1 MSNFNI
7 DNLKKII
14 IDIFEMIEYYK
25 TEGKPKKID
34 YDIDNFD
41 IKKNAKKIYNAI
53 DFYEN
58 YILNYNLYLYDI
70 LSQEIFLKLLKT
82 KKNNAIDIILENIL
96 NKIKKKYCN
105 KKIIIRIEYIISN
118 SYKINSSDKLKE
130 LIDILNI
137 LKNDDTDD
145 IDDINDLE
153 NLYFIIKTLEI
164 IKNDTYTCD
173 DLNNIIKFI
182 NKFDTK
188 HKIKLKKEVKET
200 IVDKNNIDFLK
211 KKYKLTISNI
221 KKYNYL
227 DKLIKYLDNL

>member
-1 MSNFNI
+1 MSNYNI

-14 IDIFEMIEYYK
+14 IDIFKMIEYYK
-25 TEGKPKKID
+25 TEGKPEKIN

-96 NKIKKKYCN
+96 NRIKKKYCN
-105 KKIIIRIEYIISN
+105 KKIIIRIKYIISN
-118 SYKINSSDKLKE
+118 FYKINSSDKLKE
-130 LIDILNI
+130 LIDIL
-137 LKNDDTDD
+137 KKDD

-164 IKNDTYTCD
+164 IKNNTYTCD

>member
-1 MSNFNI
+1 MSKSKI

-14 IDIFEMIEYYK
+14 IDIFKMIEYYK
-25 TEGKPKKID
+25 TEGKPEKIE

-70 LSQEIFLKLLKT
+70 LSQEVFLKILKT

-105 KKIIIRIEYIISN
+105 KEIIIRIEYIISN
-118 SYKINSSDKLKE
+118 FYKINSSDKLKE
-130 LIDILNI
+130 LIDIL
-137 LKNDDTDD
+137 KNDD
-145 IDDINDLE
+145 IDDLQ
-153 NLYFIIKTLEI
+153 NLYFIIRTLEI
-164 IKNDTYTCD
+164 IKNNTYTCD

-188 HKIKLKKEVKET
+188 HKIKLKKEVKES

>member
-1 MSNFNI
+1 MSNSNIDNI

-25 TEGKPKKID
+25 TEGKPEKID

-41 IKKNAKKIYNAI
+41 IKKNVKKIYDAI

-70 LSQEIFLKLLKT
+70 LSQEVFLKLLKT

-105 KKIIIRIEYIISN
+105 KEIIFRIEYIISN

-137 LKNDDTDD
+137 LKNDDIND
-145 IDDINDLE
+145 IDDLE

-164 IKNDTYTCD
+164 IKNNTYTCD
-173 DLNNIIKFI
+173 DLNKIIKFI

-188 HKIKLKKEVKET
+188 HKIKLKKEVKES
-200 IVDKNNIDFLK
+200 IVDKNNFLK
-211 KKYKLTISNI
+211 KKYKLTIGNI
-221 KKYNYL
+221 TKYNYL

>member
-1 MSNFNI
+1 MSNYNI

-14 IDIFEMIEYYK
+14 IDIFKMIEYYK
-25 TEGKPKKID
+25 TEGKPEKIN

-96 NKIKKKYCN
+96 NRIKKKYCN
-105 KKIIIRIEYIISN
+105 KKIIIRIKYIISN
-118 SYKINSSDKLKE
+118 FYKINSSDKLKE
-130 LIDILNI
+130 LIDIL
-137 LKNDDTDD
+137 KNDD

-153 NLYFIIKTLEI
+153 NLYFIIRTLEI
-164 IKNDTYTCD
+164 IKNNTYTCD